1 MRRFSKLNAL
11 LVLVPLLLPILAQA
25 QVPRTVVTEL
35 FSTTW

>member
-1 MRRFSKLNAL
+1 MHRTLIMKAL
-11 LVLVPLLLPILAQA
+11 LAVVALLLPVLAQA